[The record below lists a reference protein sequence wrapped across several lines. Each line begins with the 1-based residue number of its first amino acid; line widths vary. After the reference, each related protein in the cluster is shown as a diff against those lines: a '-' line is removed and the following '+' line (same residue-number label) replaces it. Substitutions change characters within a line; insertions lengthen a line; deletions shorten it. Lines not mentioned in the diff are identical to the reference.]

1 MECRP
6 PPGLEWSDHL
16 GPAWELTHQAFTG
29 SMPYQK
35 AAPPSQWRQGLPPSH
50 LWPPFKELII
60 TTIQFT
66 MHAND
71 VCKWWCVQMMISR
84 VSQNLSI
91 VLVQVY
97 PCPVVICTL
106 SLLYSTPYDPESDH
120 ELDDDFYQVTGIYS
134 FSYQKKNIN
143 LSICVFLMV
152 ILYNNLLICRFVAAL
167 LLQLHVTLIF
177 AMKLE
182 AHEKRSTR
190 HYCLVQ

>member
-1 MECRP
+1 
-6 PPGLEWSDHL
+6 
-16 GPAWELTHQAFTG
+16 
-29 SMPYQK
+29 
-35 AAPPSQWRQGLPPSH
+35 
-50 LWPPFKELII
+50 
-60 TTIQFT
+60 
-66 MHAND
+66 
-71 VCKWWCVQMMISR
+71 MMISR

-91 VLVQVY
+91 VLVQMY

-167 LLQLHVTLIF
+167 LLQFHVTLIF

-190 HYCLVQ
+190 HYWLVQ